1 MNKLLFV
8 VLLFLLCYCAS
19 AQQLSQITFSNA
31 STLSW
36 FTVTTDQSILI
47 RLSDEG
53 NILEYGT
60 ELMSERSTNY
70 YAPKLQPYMGRV
82 DKFGNEADTAFRG
95 KIKNIGNCY
104 LTYYGAYEVEE
115 KRGKL
120 KSIGRINLDYF
131 TKFESP
137 TLKGKLKTAGSYN
150 LDYYA
155 MTESE
160 GVRGKLKTVG
170 VTRIVYNSIFDDKMV
185 QGKVKSIGSISYNW
199 GTSLDPKGYG
209 GVLKSGN
216 YRQNIDG
223 ITYILR

>member
-1 MNKLLFV
+1 MNKLFSVIIML
-8 VLLFLLCYCAS
+8 LLCYAAS
-19 AQQLSQITFSNA
+19 SQQLSQISFNNA

-36 FTVTTDQSILI
+36 FTFSTDQGVLI
-47 RLSDEG
+47 RISDEG
-53 NILEYGT
+53 KILEYGT

-82 DKFGNEADTAFRG
+82 DNFGNEADTAFKG
-95 KIKNIGNCY
+95 KVKNIGNCY
-104 LTYYGAYEVEE
+104 FTYYGGFEVEE

-131 TKFESP
+131 TKFDSP
-137 TLKGKLKTAGSYN
+137 TMKGKLKTAGSFN

-160 GVRGKLKTVG
+160 GVRGKLKMVG
-170 VTRIVYNSIFDDKMV
+170 VTRIVYNSIFDDKMI
-185 QGKVKSIGSISYNW
+185 QGKVKSIGSVAYNW

-216 YRQNIDG
+216 YRQNVDG